1 MRNFTYHVPTEVIFG
16 GGAENHTA
24 EAIRRYGGSR
34 VLLLYGGGSAVR
46 SGLLDRIVGQLRDAD
61 LVCEAMGGVRPNPRV
76 AFAREAI
83 ARAIA
88 MEADFILGLG
98 GGSVI
103 DTAKAVAHGT
113 ANPQLDVWNDIWLHP
128 ENLKKSLPVG
138 AIPTIPAAGSETSDS
153 SVLTDEDSD
162 MKRGLSTQLNRP
174 AFAIL
179 DPALA
184 ATLPPYQVGCGVT
197 DIMMH
202 TLDRYFNPVTDN
214 ELTDEIAE
222 ALLRVVIRNGRKV
235 VENPGDLHAM
245 SEIMWAG
252 SLSHNEL
259 TGLGGKKDFAPH
271 QLSQALG
278 GLFDKAHGACL
289 AAVWGSWARYVCPS
303 NPERFARYARK
314 VWGVDG
320 SLTTDQAA
328 LAGIEANE
336 AYFRSLGMPV
346 GLAGLV
352 GVQDD
357 AGLDTLARQCSFGG
371 TRTIGTFQVLD
382 EKDMRAIFASANERQ

>member
-1 MRNFTYHVPTEVIFG
+1 MHSFTYHVPTEVVFG
-16 GGAENHTA
+16 VDAERRTA
-24 EAIRRYGGSR
+24 EYVRKYGGSR
-34 VLLLYGGGSAVR
+34 VMVIYGGGSAVR
-46 SGLLDRIVGQLRDAD
+46 SGLLDRICRQLQEAGIA
-61 LVCEAMGGVRPNPRV
+61 CESLGGVQPNPRV
-76 AFAREAI
+76 SFAREAI
-83 ARAIA
+83 AKAA
-88 MEADFILGLG
+88 AFGADMVLGLG

-103 DTAKAVAHGT
+103 DTAKAVAHGV
-113 ANPQLDVWNDIWLHP
+113 ANPDKDVWKDIWLQP
-128 ENLKKSLPVG
+128 ASLTKSIPVA

-153 SVLTDEDSD
+153 AVLTDEESGL
-162 MKRGLSTQLNRP
+162 KRGLSTQLNRP

-184 ATLPPYQVGCGVT
+184 ATLPAYQVGCGVT

>member
-1 MRNFTYHVPTEVIFG
+1 MHSFTYHVPTEVVFG
-16 GGAENHTA
+16 VDAERRTA
-24 EAIRRYGGSR
+24 EYVRKYGGSR
-34 VLLLYGGGSAVR
+34 VMVIYGGGSAVR
-46 SGLLDRIVGQLRDAD
+46 SGLLDRICRQLQEAGIA
-61 LVCEAMGGVRPNPRV
+61 CESLGGVQPNPRV
-76 AFAREAI
+76 SFAREAI
-83 ARAIA
+83 AKAA
-88 MEADFILGLG
+88 AFGADM
-98 GGSVI
+98 
-103 DTAKAVAHGT
+103 
-113 ANPQLDVWNDIWLHP
+113 
-128 ENLKKSLPVG
+128 
-138 AIPTIPAAGSETSDS
+138 
-153 SVLTDEDSD
+153 VL
-162 MKRGLSTQLNRP
+162 
-174 AFAIL
+174 
-179 DPALA
+179 
-184 ATLPPYQVGCGVT
+184 
-197 DIMMH
+197 
-202 TLDRYFNPVTDN
+202 
-214 ELTDEIAE
+214 
-222 ALLRVVIRNGRKV
+222 
-235 VENPGDLHAM
+235 
-245 SEIMWAG
+245 
-252 SLSHNEL
+252 
-259 TGLGGKKDFAPH
+259 GLGGKKDFAPH